1 MPEQHLPGIHF
12 SSNFESLQVQCTS
25 TPRASVWEGLGRFQE
40 RELTFQARVRSDVP
54 SAATVSAIF
63 TRVHRPQRLVT
74 GAQAKLQ
81 VYTTG
86 MKNNSVAFGDT
97 L

>member
-1 MPEQHLPGIHF
+1 MPEQHLPSIHF

-25 TPRASVWEGLGRFQE
+25 TPRASVWEGPGRFQE
-40 RELTFQARVRSDVP
+40 REGTFQARVRFDVP
-54 SAATVSAIF
+54 PAATASAVF
-63 TRVHRPQRLVT
+63 TRGHRPQRVVT
-74 GAQAKLQ
+74 GAQATLR